1 MKQLLFI
8 LSFASL
14 IMFACNYNTSNTEA
28 PKIEINDD
36 FEYFGATIDYRDGL
50 NGEQF
55 LSEFSKEEDSI
66 YVKLQ
71 GEIST
76 VCQKKGCWM
85 NMALNEN
92 KELFVRFKDY
102 DFFVPLNC
110 SGREAVIEGWAYKE
124 VISVEELKHF
134 AYDEGLSEEEIDAIT
149 EPKETY
155 SFMAEGVVIM

>member
-28 PKIEINDD
+28 PKIEINYD